1 MPTPSSAHHPTAASL
16 DPDRILEGMRLMIA
30 EVIGEGYDLDL
41 DITRDTSFAEDI
53 EIESIEFVAF
63 GELLRETYDER
74 VDLVAWFGE
83 MDVDQIIALTV
94 GEVVDYVVR
103 CTS

>member
-1 MPTPSSAHHPTAASL
+1 
-16 DPDRILEGMRLMIA
+16 MRLMIA

-63 GELLRETYDER
+63 GELLRETYGER